1 MSGTLVG
8 TVGRLGPAGSLFLP
22 MQSQGLS
29 TWSLQ
34 QGSWTSHMA
43 AQGSKINGSK
53 RQEVKLPVSY
63 TLGPEIG
70 SVTSG
75 ISYQSRQSQSPPRI
89 KGRGT
94 DPTCPCKEWQMIY
107 GHLQSVMEAF
117 ECHMLEEITCQREQ
131 CRPLISTVTCQ
142 ILCQNS

>member
-70 SVTSG
+70 TVLLLAYPISHISHRALPESKGGAQIPPVHVKSG
-75 ISYQSRQSQSPPRI
+75 
-89 KGRGT
+89 K
-94 DPTCPCKEWQMIY
+94 
-107 GHLQSVMEAF
+107 
-117 ECHMLEEITCQREQ
+117 
-131 CRPLISTVTCQ
+131 
-142 ILCQNS
+142 